1 MTSSGPCQPYLFCD
15 LIAPVFIHIARLEA
29 KKSKTNC
36 TAEIP
41 EMVLKAHTHQPDGE
55 FNRTNEACVA
65 GDTKL
70 DLRKRKVRVL
80 GFFLSTR
87 KVSEREETQ
96 YLS

>member
-1 MTSSGPCQPYLFCD
+1 MAKS
-15 LIAPVFIHIARLEA
+15 

-55 FNRTNEACVA
+55 FNKRKETCVT
-65 GDTKL
+65 GDAEL
-70 DLRKRKVRVL
+70 DLSKRKARVL
-80 GFFLSTR
+80 GFFFSNT
-87 KVSEREETQ
+87 KISEREQIQ